1 MLGVHT
7 VCSFANNNVSSC
19 SFDTVNMTTQIKR
32 SIATIQSVLR
42 KKQNT
47 TCHHSIF
54 YNPL

>member
-32 SIATIQSVLR
+32 GIVYSIATIQ
-42 KKQNT
+42 
-47 TCHHSIF
+47 
-54 YNPL
+54 Y